1 MLGCWILWSG
11 GPLAVG
17 ADSSL
22 LSVAMIKNHDQK
34 ELRGETIYLVYKLDR
49 VHLLGKLR
57 QEPGGR
63 N

>member
-1 MLGCWILWSG
+1 M
-11 GPLAVG
+11 G
-17 ADSSL
+17 AYSSL

>member
-17 ADSSL
+17 AYSSL

>member
-1 MLGCWILWSG
+1 MGIY
-11 GPLAVG
+11 
-17 ADSSL
+17 SSL

-34 ELRGETIYLVYKLDR
+34 ELRGEKIYLVYKLDR